1 MLFIVVLYHLG
12 VHSTLW
18 LAAGAVVFAVMEI
31 NYAASAA
38 LGEVLAARVAA
49 RRPQGPKMI
58 RPLLRRGGALACTS
72 AILLCLSVSLFS
84 EATVALFSSAHTT
97 EAARALM
104 VQLLRWT
111 APFFVFDALQIV
123 YVHALRGVRQTV
135 RPMVLSTS
143 CYWLIGLGGGVVL
156 AGPAG
161 LGAPGVWAGF
171 CAGLATAGILMAAMA
186 FQAARHSG
194 R

>member
-1 MLFIVVLYHLG
+1 
-12 VHSTLW
+12 
-18 LAAGAVVFAVMEI
+18 A
-31 NYAASAA
+31 
-38 LGEVLAARVAA
+38 
-49 RRPQGPKMI
+49 
-58 RPLLRRGGALACTS
+58 
-72 AILLCLSVSLFS
+72 VSLFS
-84 EATVALFSSAHTT
+84 EATVALFSSAHTID
-97 EAARALM
+97 AGRDLM
-104 VQLLRWT
+104 AQLLRWT

-161 LGAPGVWAGF
+161 LGALGVWVGF
-171 CAGLATAGILMAAMA
+171 CAGLATAGILMTATA
-186 FQAARHSG
+186 FWTASHPG